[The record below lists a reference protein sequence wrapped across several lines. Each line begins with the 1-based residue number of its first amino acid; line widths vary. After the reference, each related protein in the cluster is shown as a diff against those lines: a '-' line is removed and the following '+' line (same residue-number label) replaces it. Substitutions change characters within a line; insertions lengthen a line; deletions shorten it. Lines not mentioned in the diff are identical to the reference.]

1 VFETVVSDT
10 AGKSSLAMRPTYL
23 LFVATAATAL
33 LVSCNK
39 PDASTPTPASSTSRP
54 SPADP
59 KVVSGWTPDSV
70 RPALSTSTPS
80 GRTAPPTEVVALE
93 SDSLGNPL
101 ELLTSRIDTTVTLGA
116 WLRSHPSDRIS
127 EIAPVE
133 GIHDPFCRAAVVKMQ
148 LAGRTLA
155 RSALFYM
162 PVPPKGEK
170 LPTDTARVAQ
180 ELCVLRTLALSTE
193 EMDWPTGHAARD
205 ALVPLID
212 KRLGAHRDGLELGA
226 GGISG
231 TTEGRTWKGPG
242 TTVVIATAPSQKPP
256 AIDENEPER
265 PDTSRKLSRVFAVA
279 YAPGS
284 GAQDFDIW
292 RSRREQGAAQRAE
305 DRKSLYR
312 NVDSAIVWAALPGVA
327 ADLRTVVT
335 YLRNRDEDKPNQLR
349 SPQVDTALLRALK
362 AIHDAAPSLPPPRR
376 AAALLAADVA
386 LFATWPMLPADS
398 NNALRSALTS
408 LGITFDDLPIDQLVQ
423 NTRPWLWEAYRL
435 DSLGRAGRVA
445 FVELLAQGWTT
456 RGACKESDEGG
467 QDYERIIKHGEA
479 ALSKGDNNP
488 LIHFYVAS
496 AYKTIYDLANY
507 GDNEYFDSNAA
518 KPQAESARLKGIEHY
533 RAALESLPDPVL
545 RREAWT
551 RAMRLILR
559 RSGEQPEYVCFYD

>member
-1 VFETVVSDT
+1 MVSGP
-10 AGKSSLAMRPTYL
+10 AGESSLAMRPTYL
-23 LFVATAATAL
+23 LFVAIAATTV

-39 PDASTPTPASSTSRP
+39 PDASTPNPAGSVSRSRP
-54 SPADP
+54 DA

-70 RPALSTSTPS
+70 PSALSTSPAS
-80 GRTAPPTEVVALE
+80 GRSAPPTEVLALD

-101 ELLTSRIDTTVTLGA
+101 DLLTSRIDTTVTLGA

-133 GIHDPFCRAAVVKMQ
+133 GIRDPFCRAAVVKME
-148 LAGRTLA
+148 LASRTLV

-170 LPTDTARVAQ
+170 LPTDTARVA
-180 ELCVLRTLALSTE
+180 EDLCVFRTLVLSSE

-205 ALVPLID
+205 ALAPLID

-242 TTVVIATAPSQKPP
+242 TTVVIATAPSQKPV
-256 AIDENEPER
+256 AIDVNAPET
-265 PDTSRKLSRVFAVA
+265 PDTTPKLSRVFAVA

-284 GAQDFDIW
+284 GVQDFDIW
-292 RSRREQGAAQRAE
+292 RSRNEQQAAQRAE

-312 NVDSAIVWAALPGVA
+312 NADSAIVWAVLPGIA
-327 ADLRTVVT
+327 ADLRTVLT
-335 YLRNRDEDKPNQLR
+335 YLRNRDEDKENQQR
-349 SPQVDTALLRALK
+349 PPQVDTALLRALK
-362 AIHDAAPSLPPPRR
+362 ATHDAAPSLPPPRR
-376 AAALLAADVA
+376 AAALLAADIA
-386 LFATWPMLPADS
+386 LFATLPMLPADS

-456 RGACKESDEGG
+456 RGACNESEQGG
-467 QDYERIIKHGEA
+467 GEYARIIAHGEA
-479 ALSKGDNNP
+479 ALSRGDNNA
-488 LIHFYVAS
+488 LIHYYVAS

-518 KPQAESARLKGIEHY
+518 KPQAETARLKGIEHY
-533 RAALESLPDPVL
+533 RAALESLPDRVL

-551 RAMRLILR
+551 KAMRLILR